1 MKRIEIFANVSVRDA
16 LFGAFTRRGVARRF
30 TLIPVVHG
38 SGSSG
43 PRFGD
48 EVWPEENF
56 MLIVYCGEQEAEG
69 IRGAVAEVKA
79 AFENEGVALF
89 ETGG

>member
-16 LFGAFTRRGVARRF
+16 LFDAFAERGVARRF

-38 SGSSG
+38 IGSSG
-43 PRFGD
+43 SRFGD

-56 MLIVYCGEQEAEG
+56 MLIVYCPDAEAEN
-69 IRGAVAEVKA
+69 IREAVREVKA
-79 AFENEGVALF
+79 AFENEGVKLF
-89 ETGG
+89 EIDA